1 MASTAAASAA
11 LQTTFDAESQEHAAL
26 QGTVRAVRDALE
38 AGGGQSG
45 NSLQSCLTT
54 LYDRVRERLRHSL
67 HTVVKCAL
75 AVICSHYSGIN
86 REAISEGYVDSEE
99 NVVGADDELLK
110 LVEAA
115 EAPGAALVALFE
127 EELVPPLADL

>member
-1 MASTAAASAA
+1 
-11 LQTTFDAESQEHAAL
+11 
-26 QGTVRAVRDALE
+26 
-38 AGGGQSG
+38 
-45 NSLQSCLTT
+45 
-54 LYDRVRERLRHSL
+54 
-67 HTVVKCAL
+67 VKCAL